1 MKKMSLLLVLAAV
14 PLSAQSFE
22 AGLFIGQQSYKS
34 FSDAGTTVEPAK
46 KTVTGVRL
54 GYSLLDL
61 GPALL
66 QVTAGYQPEAKTTIE
81 ANGTTVPGFEGTQKH
96 WSVGAMFNFKAFVA
110 IGAGVEYRSESLGFK
125 GPGTDISTTY
135 GRPWARANVG
145 FAFPTPIVKPF
156 IGLEVAVPLV
166 STSPSTAEYFGP
178 DDSVALKAHAPKM
191 QIGIYG
197 GIRF

>member
-22 AGLFIGQQSYKS
+22 VGLFIGQQSYKS
-34 FSDAGTTVEPAK
+34 FSAAGQTIEPVK

-54 GYSLLDL
+54 GYSIVDL

-66 QVTAGYQPEAKTTIE
+66 QVTAGYQPESKTTGE
-81 ANGTTVPGFEGTQKH
+81 LNGVTLPGDYSQKH

-125 GPGTDISTTY
+125 DTGIDVSTTY

-156 IGLEVAVPLV
+156 IGLEVAVPLA
-166 STSPSTAEYFGP
+166 STSPSAAEYGV
-178 DDSVALKAHAPKM
+178 DDSVTLKAHAPKM
-191 QIGIYG
+191 QIGLYG